1 MGTKDFREFFKG
13 LAKRNGFEPLFG
25 GWFKESPESIVA
37 LFLQKSNFGNNYY
50 LNIKVFIQGSFG
62 IHYQKTKDL
71 KFVTSDILRRQPNE
85 YNDVFDLEVP
95 LDDAF
100 RKERLEELFVNVV
113 VPFTNKALSRKQI
126 LDLEKTNQL
135 VLLSSVKEELEKL
148 ENT

>member
-1 MGTKDFREFFKG
+1 MENKEFKNLFNENSKKNDFES
-13 LAKRNGFEPLFG
+13 AFG
-25 GWFKESPESIVA
+25 GWFKESSESIVA

-50 LNIKVFIQGSFG
+50 LNIKVFVQGSFG
-62 IHYQKTKDL
+62 IYYQKTKDL
-71 KFVTSDILRRQPNE
+71 KFATSDILRRQPNE

-100 RKERLEELFVNVV
+100 REEKLEELFVSFV

-126 LDLEKTNQL
+126 LDLEETNEL

>member
-1 MGTKDFREFFKG
+1 MDNKIFKKIFSEV
-13 LAKRNGFEPLFG
+13 AVHHSFESCFG
-25 GWFKESPESIVA
+25 GWFKESSESIVA

-62 IHYQKTKDL
+62 IYYQKTKDL
-71 KFVTSDILRRQPNE
+71 KFATSDILKRQPNE

-100 RKERLEELFVNVV
+100 RKEKIEELFVNFI

-126 LDLEKTNQL
+126 LDLEKTNEL